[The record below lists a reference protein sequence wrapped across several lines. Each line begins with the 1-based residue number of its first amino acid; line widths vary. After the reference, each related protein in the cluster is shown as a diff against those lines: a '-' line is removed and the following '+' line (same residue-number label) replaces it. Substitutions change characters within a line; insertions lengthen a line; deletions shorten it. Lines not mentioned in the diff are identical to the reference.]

1 MTKSLDEILKKRQIE
16 SSKNEI
22 VVSNKLPEPKIVPK
36 PEIVI
41 PKPEIAIPKPEI
53 PDITETFKK
62 QEEIVTIENPNP
74 PPRRKNSQFDIPTQQ
89 VIQRTSDP
97 LPVKEIK
104 KSNCCYMFCCVCGN
118 YLPQQN
124 PVIFC
129 SILSCGNDFR

>member
-41 PKPEIAIPKPEI
+41 PKPEIISKPEI

-62 QEEIVTIENPNP
+62 QEEIAPTENPNP

-89 VIQRTSDP
+89 VISRTSDP

-104 KSNCCYMFCCVCGN
+104 KSNCCYIFCC
-118 YLPQQN
+118 
-124 PVIFC
+124 
-129 SILSCGNDFR
+129 LSKIIAFLINHPSTARRKVFQTDRT